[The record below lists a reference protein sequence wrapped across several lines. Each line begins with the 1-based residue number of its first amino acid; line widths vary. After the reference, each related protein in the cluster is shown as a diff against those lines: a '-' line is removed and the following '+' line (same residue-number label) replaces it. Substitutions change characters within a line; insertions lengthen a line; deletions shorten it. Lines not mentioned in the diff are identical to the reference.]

1 MPLGERPSGVLHLS
15 RLSVE
20 EVSAGEDKDEERN
33 RRQKHHEQV
42 TRDVEHHIARLR
54 RRVGLEDIWSV
65 EVRIA
70 CPVEMEDAEAC
81 IFWDAEVWYARMSL
95 RCTLSPLLLQWCVC
109 HELCELQRWRSA
121 NCFLEVYSRLLEG
134 EDSQRL
140 LAEYRVARNQ
150 EIELTCAGIL
160 GHRRPAHI
168 VGS

>member
-1 MPLGERPSGVLHLS
+1 MPLGERPSGVLHTRS
-15 RLSVE
+15 FSGE
-20 EVSAGEDKDEERN
+20 EEETEDGT

-81 IFWDAEVWYARMSL
+81 ISWDAEVWYARMSL

-121 NCFLEVYSRLLEG
+121 NCFLEVYAHLLEG
-134 EDSQRL
+134 DSTTRL